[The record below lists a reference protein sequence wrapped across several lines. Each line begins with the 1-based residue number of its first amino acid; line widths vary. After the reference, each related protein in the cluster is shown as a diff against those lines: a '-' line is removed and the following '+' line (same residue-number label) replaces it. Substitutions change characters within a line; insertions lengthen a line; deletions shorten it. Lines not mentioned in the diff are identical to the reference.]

1 MGCDPNAIQV
11 CLYLL
16 TKKATQ
22 KIWILLHLK
31 RLGGNHAQLLVIYI
45 ARVRSVLEFAA
56 LVFSS
61 GLIKDLSS
69 KIETVK
75 RKALA
80 MILGNLYGN
89 YESALH
95 CLCLHCLDNPRHESC
110 FNSPSN
116 AHHIFILFP
125 KIYLVHPNKKISQIL
140 IFS

>member
-22 KIWILLHLK
+22 KIWILVRLK
-31 RLGGNHAQLLVIYI
+31 RLGGNHAQLLIIYI

-95 CLCLHCLDNPRHESC
+95 CLCFHRLDNRRHESC
-110 FNSPSN
+110 FNFALKCTSY
-116 AHHIFILFP
+116 IYFIP
-125 KIYLVHPNKKISQIL
+125 QN
-140 IFS
+140 IFSSSQ